1 VTGIFVTVFVI
12 LLYALM
18 LPYMGLMVMVIV
30 GAFRAQ
36 KRPISRER
44 PSVSVIIPAHNEED
58 KLEATLTSLSKQQY
72 RGRLE
77 FVIVNDRSRDATE
90 AIIQKFVA
98 ADSRFKLV
106 NVLEPSRRFAPKVNA
121 VNTGIHTSSG
131 DIIIASDA
139 DCQYPA
145 RWVTSMVSHFEPDVA
160 MVVGYVESTR
170 AGTAKNWVERFEST
184 DWFSLMLTS
193 RSLTHFGWK
202 FASSANNQAYRRS
215 AFEAIGGFG
224 ASGRAPSGDEDLLT
238 QRMGKLPGMRV
249 VFASTKDSRV
259 LTRPVPSALALLKQR
274 RRWVSRYHH
283 TLHYHPA
290 FMTSIGVFGFSSV
303 MLSLGVILTP
313 FIPALD
319 PWVYGLWA
327 VKLGIE
333 MYGMGLG
340 TEQLERRDLWGLTTF
355 VWALLHPFFIA
366 TVVIWSLLK
375 PGAWYAGARSYRRR
389 FFKRQV
395 REFGRKVRN
404 SIVGY

>member
-1 VTGIFVTVFVI
+1 
-12 LLYALM
+12 
-18 LPYMGLMVMVIV
+18 
-30 GAFRAQ
+30 
-36 KRPISRER
+36 
-44 PSVSVIIPAHNEED
+44 
-58 KLEATLTSLSKQQY
+58 LESTLTSLSKQQY
-72 RGRLE
+72 RGKLE
-77 FVIVNDRSRDATE
+77 FVIVNDRSRDATPE
-90 AIIQKFVA
+90 IIQRFV
-98 ADSRFKLV
+98 DQDPRFRLV
-106 NVLEPSRRFAPKVNA
+106 NVTEPSKRFAPKVNA
-121 VNTGIHTSSG
+121 VNTGIQNSAG

-139 DCQYPA
+139 DCQYPP
-145 RWVTSMVSHFEPDVA
+145 RWVASMVSHFEPDVA

-238 QRMGKLPGMRV
+238 QRMGRLPGMRV
-249 VFASTKDSRV
+249 VFASASDSRV
-259 LTRPVPSALALLKQR
+259 LTRPVPNVLALLKQR

-290 FMTSIGVFGFSSV
+290 FMASIGVLGFSSV
-303 MLSLGVILTP
+303 FLVLGVILTAFLP
-313 FIPALD
+313 QLD
-319 PWVYGLWA
+319 PWVYGLWG
-327 VKLGIE
+327 VKLAIE
-333 MYGMGLG
+333 MYGMSLG
-340 TEQLERRDLWGLTTF
+340 MGQLERRDLWGVTTF

-366 TVVIWSLLK
+366 TVVIWSFLK

-395 REFGRKVRN
+395 REFGRKVRHA
-404 SIVGY
+404 IVGY